1 VFGGLFGSK
10 KKKSAKRLP
19 QDISY
24 KDAKKIAKDKN
35 PQVRSELAEREDV
48 TPEILYFMA
57 EDKAPEVRRKV
68 AANTATPH
76 QADFILAS
84 DTDDE
89 VRCDLALKIGRLIPG
104 LSKKESE
111 RLQDLAFEILNIL
124 AQDQL
129 PRVRA
134 IIAEEIKHATN
145 VPKPMIER
153 LAHDVE
159 LVVAAPIL
167 EYSPL
172 LTDSDLLE
180 IIQAGMVDGGLSA
193 VSRRAAVSDK
203 VSGAI
208 VAANDIPA
216 VATLLANPNAQIR
229 EDTLD
234 EIIEA
239 AEQAEPLHEPLVSRP
254 ELSQGAIRRIAG
266 FVSSAIL
273 EILNREHRM
282 DDETKQTV
290 KDAVKKR
297 IKLEQ
302 SAPAKSS
309 LKEQIERMA
318 ESDELTED
326 AITTAGEKGQ
336 RGFVAE
342 ALAFRAK
349 IDVGTVN
356 AMLDSRSGKVVTAL
370 TWRAKL
376 SARGAMG
383 LQRHVARV
391 PTNATIHA
399 HNGVEYALK
408 EPEMEWFIHYF
419 ENAADNTDVT
429 TDG

>member
-1 VFGGLFGSK
+1 MFGGLFKSK
-10 KKKSAKRLP
+10 KNAERLAG
-19 QDISY
+19 DISY
-24 KDAKKIAKDKN
+24 KDAKKIARDKN
-35 PQVRSELAEREDV
+35 PAVRSELAERDDV
-48 TPEILYFMA
+48 KPEILYFMA
-57 EDKAPEVRRKV
+57 EDNAPEVRRKV
-68 AANTATPH
+68 AANSATPRH
-76 QADFILAS
+76 ADFILAS
-84 DTDDE
+84 DADDD

-104 LSKKESE
+104 LSPEERE

-134 IIAEEIKHATN
+134 IIAEEIKLATN

-180 IIQAGMVDGGLSA
+180 IIQAGVVDGALSA
-193 VSRRAAVSDK
+193 VSRRPAVSDK
-203 VSGAI
+203 VAGAI

-234 EIIEA
+234 QIIEV

-266 FVSSAIL
+266 FVSAAIL
-273 EILNREHRM
+273 EILNHEHAM
-282 DDETKQTV
+282 DDETKQYV
-290 KDAVKKR
+290 KEAVKKR

-302 SAPAKSS
+302 AAPAQGS
-309 LKEQIERMA
+309 LKEKIERMA
-318 ESDELTED
+318 DSDELTED
-326 AITTAGEKGQ
+326 TITGAGEKGQ

-349 IDVGTVN
+349 IEVGTVN
-356 AMLDSRSGKVVTAL
+356 AMLDSRSGKAVTAL
-370 TWRAKL
+370 SWRAKM
-376 SARGAMG
+376 SARGAMS
-383 LQRHVARV
+383 LQRHVSRV

-399 HNGVEYALK
+399 HHGVEYALK
-408 EPEMEWFIHYF
+408 DPEMEWFIRYF
-419 ENAADNTDVT
+419 ERAAEETA
-429 TDG
+429 GESEAAE